1 MSPPET
7 RSTAEGA
14 SRSRALQTLHLD
26 PPAFVDDW
34 AVHLLP
40 DDERDALRGEAG
52 RAEFEAGRATW
63 PMSGVGIG
71 CLLYGEDVVLEAVAA
86 GFDQYVILGA
96 GFDTFAM
103 RHPELTG
110 RLAVFEVDHP
120 DVQRLKRQRLAAAPP
135 TPATPHFVPVDF
147 ETTSLSVQLLASP
160 YDTGRPAVFS
170 WLNTLPYLT
179 AAAIES
185 TLTEI
190 AALTVPGSLLVCN
203 YPCRDVP
210 ATDDQRAVLRNIRA
224 GVAAR
229 GEPFQSRF
237 TPGEFVDLLQGHG
250 FAVVDHLTENELND
264 RYYADR
270 SDGFRAGVPAR
281 IVRAR
286 R

>member
-1 MSPPET
+1 MSTPDN
-7 RSTAEGA
+7 RSTAESA

-40 DDERDALRGEAG
+40 HDEREALRGEAG

-63 PMSGVGIG
+63 PMTGVGIG
-71 CLLYGEDVVLEAVAA
+71 CLLYGEDVALDAIGD

-103 RHPELTG
+103 RHPELAG
-110 RLAVFEVDHP
+110 RLSVFEVDHP
-120 DVQRLKRQRLAAAPP
+120 DVQRLKRERLAAAPP
-135 TPATPHFVPVDF
+135 TPMTPHFVPVDF
-147 ETTSLSVQLLASP
+147 ETTSLSTQLLASP
-160 YDTGRPAVFS
+160 YDPTKRAVFS

-179 AAAIES
+179 QTAIES
-185 TLTEI
+185 TLSEI
-190 AALTVPGSLLVCN
+190 FALTAPDSFLVCN

-210 ATDDQRAVLRNIRA
+210 ATDEQRAVLRNIRA
-224 GVAAR
+224 NVAAR

-237 TPGEFVDLLQGHG
+237 APDEFVALLGAHG
-250 FAVVDHLTENELND
+250 FAVVDHLTEHDLNR
-264 RYYADR
+264 RYYAGR
-270 SDGFRAGVPAR
+270 ADGFCAGVPTR
-281 IVRAR
+281 IIRAR